1 MKKKTAWFYQKT
13 KPFGFLKNRP
23 LYTSF
28 YKFFIARFFV
38 LENRSILFETCTFTN
53 ILQKLNFNQPN
64 DVDLK
69 NFLI

>member
-13 KPFGFLKNRP
+13 KPFGFLKNHP

-28 YKFFIARFFV
+28 YKFFV
-38 LENRSILFETCTFTN
+38 LENRSVLFETCTFAN
-53 ILQKLNFNQPN
+53 ILRKLNFNQPN